1 MVQCS
6 TGLQPAEHCTKQR
19 MSGEGGGSDLGD
31 SSVEKEGGPVCEE
44 GGEEVGKENRLV
56 GDEPAGVPDVA
67 VEKAAALGEPI
78 QGVKLPQTKS
88 TGGCLSGGEQGFA
101 VEGKEC
107 DEGVDESGSPVVHTN
122 AGGNKVDEVVCNAVT
137 CLSDSSPCPASEK
150 HQPVEAE
157 AHLASLL
164 LAKSSLGIDQI
175 VPAVEDPDFGYFEQ
189 VLQSDPKVVH
199 FGAGVYDLDN
209 QFFLDL
215 ATPQKWVTTKHM
227 EVLVEYVA
235 KRHAEVLKSNR
246 DLFVAPWF
254 MDQLAGKVK
263 TFKAST
269 YKGRVFSDRKLAGYL
284 TQPGQKLGVD
294 VDDVYAP
301 MFWGTNQWVG
311 LRISINK
318 WSVLVYDPDRSLR
331 TAEEVRVLMTLV
343 AMMLP
348 YLVRKVCAAKHLGGR
363 GLEPFGVELMA
374 DGYQNSRSGDCRPV
388 AMKYIELAATGAE
401 SPDVEDLTDMAVDI
415 FRKQY
420 AMDVYKDLIIPLY
433 MCV

>member
-1 MVQCS
+1 MPYSVN
-6 TGLQPAEHCTKQR
+6 HV
-19 MSGEGGGSDLGD
+19 
-31 SSVEKEGGPVCEE
+31 SS
-44 GGEEVGKENRLV
+44 
-56 GDEPAGVPDVA
+56 
-67 VEKAAALGEPI
+67 
-78 QGVKLPQTKS
+78 
-88 TGGCLSGGEQGFA
+88 
-101 VEGKEC
+101 
-107 DEGVDESGSPVVHTN
+107 
-122 AGGNKVDEVVCNAVT
+122 
-137 CLSDSSPCPASEK
+137 
-150 HQPVEAE
+150 
-157 AHLASLL
+157 
-164 LAKSSLGIDQI
+164 
-175 VPAVEDPDFGYFEQ
+175 
-189 VLQSDPKVVH
+189 VH

-215 ATPQKWVTTKHM
+215 ATPQKWVTTKVCLLLDLCLWMFCFLFYLREVVVFCVQHM